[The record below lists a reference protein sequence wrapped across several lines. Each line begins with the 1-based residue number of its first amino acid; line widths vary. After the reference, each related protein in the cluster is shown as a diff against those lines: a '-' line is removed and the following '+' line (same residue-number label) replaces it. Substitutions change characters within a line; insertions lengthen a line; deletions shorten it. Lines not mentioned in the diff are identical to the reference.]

1 MAYTDVFTFEYFLSN
16 VFTVRHH
23 PRESV
28 FVPVEPCVARNPVS
42 CYFPN
47 TAYGYNNR
55 HLRVTTLASNTF
67 IYKYVFNG
75 TSHYEGYAMEIFDTI
90 TGVLNLS
97 YSITEPKDRSWGLPV
112 NGTYDGIVGALF
124 RREVDLAVCDLIIN
138 EDRAR
143 FMDYIYPPIRTEY
156 HDVLYMRHETQEY
169 ASLFLLVRPFQPLV
183 YLVILSAACAVPFLV
198 AMTESH
204 LNQYTD
210 VQNTTLIRG
219 YFTKFRLNL
228 YTYSWDVLKSLARV
242 GPVVFKNIGPGRGNG
257 VTAALYIDQ
266 VLRPHAL
273 PRLACR
279 RNHELQ
285 HDNARAHTV
294 RATRDFLQ
302 QNGIR
307 IMQWPALSHDL
318 NSIEPLWDEI
328 QRRLNDVRP
337 RLTTAAEL
345 RFSTHPRTM
354 SGKVLVT
361 SWWLLVL
368 VLTSVYCGNLVA
380 ALSVHADSPLFSSLE
395 ELLDSDYSVG
405 MDGNS
410 ISNTVLEASSNT
422 SVQGRLWAKITNND
436 PSFLKSDVANHIRRI
451 KQQKYALLLFKSSAE
466 SYSAEDCQL
475 ETLGA
480 EQLWVHLAFG
490 IQMNSPLKDDIQ
502 RMMSYLSQSGI
513 LEMLWKKWHQ
523 QMGETKCV
531 SSRSTMTGI
540 SLEQIGGGFILAGVG
555 LVLSTIVLSLEKLKA
570 YKSSLCE

>member
-1 MAYTDVFTFEYFLSN
+1 MDLISRQFVAEIEGFLEETREEDHGYIPDFIQKQLGWRKIAVLMHGHDVNNSLVSGISQSSLHCLVYDLNITDTADALHAIHQILFPAVN
-16 VFTVRHH
+16 V
-23 PRESV
+23 
-28 FVPVEPCVARNPVS
+28 VAIMKQD
-42 CYFPN
+42 
-47 TAYGYNNR
+47 
-55 HLRVTTLASNTF
+55 HLLQLMTTSNTF

-75 TSHYEGYAMEIFDTI
+75 TNHYEGYAMEIFDTI
-90 TGVLNLS
+90 TEVLNLS

-112 NGTYDGIVGALF
+112 NGTYDGIVGELF
-124 RREVDLAVCDLIIN
+124 RREVDLAVSDLIIN
-138 EDRAR
+138 EDRVR

-156 HDVLYMRHETQEY
+156 HDVLYKRHEPQEY
-169 ASLFLLVRPFQPLV
+169 ASLFLLVRPFQPLL
-183 YLVILSAACAVPFLV
+183 YLVILSAACAMPFLV
-198 AMTESH
+198 AMIESH
-204 LNQYTD
+204 PSQYPD

-219 YFTKFRLNL
+219 YFTKFKLNL
-228 YTYSWDVLKSLARV
+228 YTYSWDVLKSLARQ
-242 GPVVFKNIGPGRGNG
+242 G
-257 VTAALYIDQ
+257 
-266 VLRPHAL
+266 
-273 PRLACR
+273 
-279 RNHELQ
+279 
-285 HDNARAHTV
+285 
-294 RATRDFLQ
+294 
-302 QNGIR
+302 
-307 IMQWPALSHDL
+307 
-318 NSIEPLWDEI
+318 
-328 QRRLNDVRP
+328 
-337 RLTTAAEL
+337 
-345 RFSTHPRTM
+345 FSTHPRTM

-380 ALSVHADSPLFSSLE
+380 ALSAHADSPLFSSLE

-436 PSFLKSDVANHIRRI
+436 PSFLKSDAANHIRRI

-475 ETLGA
+475 EPLGA
-480 EQLWVHLAFG
+480 EQLWIHLAFG
-490 IQMNSPLKDDIQ
+490 IQKNSPLKDDIQ

-531 SSRSTMTGI
+531 SNRSTMTGI

-570 YKSSLCE
+570 YKSRLCE